1 MSLLCWPLLFF
12 FLDFLGGTRFLWRAE
27 LAMASAALQVVFW
40 VVLWVTMAAVLPSK
54 PNPYVPKR
62 LRSYISRWF
71 QVGLTSVNTS
81 IEALADSVAPL
92 FSVRST
98 CRRAHLRSSAAPTHH
113 PVTRR
118 CHRAATLFVFTSV
131 TMGVARAQAFCDHP
145 SPPMAHR
152 AVFDSDS
159 YDILV
164 DGGATACISN
174 CLADFIRPPTKTPIR
189 IKGFNGTY
197 STARIGTVRWPIL
210 DDNGVRHVL
219 QIPDTYYVPVCP
231 MRLLSPQHYSQQRN
245 DFRGTYSTNFGDQVN
260 FVFDQGRYQVTLPL
274 NPSSNVGIL
283 RSSPDHQ
290 VFSCSV
296 EDLPPKEPPPDFF
309 AYPVLSD
316 EDAANM
322 ELHED
327 TESVS
332 STDPAAFGG
341 EFKTPIGRR
350 LVQLNQ
356 RLPAPVLPTIIVRI
370 YFRSIWTT
378 TEPRPIWQ
386 MTMTLPLA
394 WMQPPNSCGGI
405 FALVTSLL
413 PTSD

>member
-12 FLDFLGGTRFLWRAE
+12 FLDFLWGTRFLWRAE
-27 LAMASAALQVVFW
+27 LAMASVALQVVFW

-71 QVGLTSVNTS
+71 QVGITSVNNT

-92 FSVRST
+92 FSVRSN
-98 CRRAHLRSSAAPTHH
+98 CRRAHLRSSAAPTHT

-283 RSSPDHQ
+283 HSSPDHQ
-290 VFSCSV
+290 VFSCFF

-341 EFKTPIGRR
+341 GSSRH
-350 LVQLNQ
+350 QS
-356 RLPAPVLPTIIVRI
+356 AD
-370 YFRSIWTT
+370 
-378 TEPRPIWQ
+378 
-386 MTMTLPLA
+386 A
-394 WMQPPNSCGGI
+394 WCN
-405 FALVTSLL
+405 
-413 PTSD
+413 